1 MTGSKELVCHNK
13 VNTVKEDPT
22 VDLFTEISDSKVS
35 ENTCTR
41 IYHEVILDNSEGQVW
56 ESIDE

>member
-22 VDLFTEISDSKVS
+22 VDLFTEITDNNSCK
-35 ENTCTR
+35 R
-41 IYHEVILDNSEGQVW
+41 IYHEVVMDNSIGQVW
-56 ESIDE
+56 ECADE